1 MSITPEIWATI
12 LVAVLGSG
20 IIQFLIQRNDG
31 KKKALDMISEK
42 LDRHIEKDERMDI
55 IHCRVRILAF
65 ADDVRRGIPR
75 SKGSW
80 DQAMEDIDM
89 YSRYCDEHQDFRNGI
104 ATACEKLIVSEY
116 EKHLM
121 NNDFMI

>member
-1 MSITPEIWATI
+1 MNPEIIATI
-12 LVAVLGSG
+12 AAAVLGSG

-31 KKKALDMISEK
+31 KKKALDQISDK
-42 LDRHIEKDERMDI
+42 LDKHIAKDERMDI
-55 IHCRVRILAF
+55 IHARVRILAF
-65 ADDVRRGIPR
+65 ADDVRRGVER

-80 DQAMEDIDM
+80 DQAMEDIDV

-116 EKHLM
+116 EKHLI
-121 NNDFMI
+121 NNDFIF